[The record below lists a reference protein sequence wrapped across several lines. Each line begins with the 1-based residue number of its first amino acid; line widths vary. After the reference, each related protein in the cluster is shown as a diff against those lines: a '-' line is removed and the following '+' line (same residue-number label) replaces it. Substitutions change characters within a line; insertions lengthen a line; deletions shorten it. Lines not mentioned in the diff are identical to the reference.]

1 MLLVTH
7 FQRCACAALLAT
19 VGLGSLGHAADLP
32 DYMQPIAGV
41 VTVSPTE
48 VANDNLLALNRS
60 MFQLYDETGKLLQ
73 RNILAQHPVILGLFS
88 GAGGRFILYR
98 PGMAPLEAPPVPMVY
113 QLLKSVGHSTM
124 AVSEVVAPY
133 IDNPANQAWL
143 ASLLAYR
150 SQMQSALDTLDRAE
164 LPPDWRAVPRT
175 ILQNNVAFMDNCAK
189 KGAITMA
196 DIQDFAKRQGPSLK
210 KVIAWA
216 AQTQVAHWMT
226 VIGDWKKM
234 LGADWEK
241 TYAASNTIYV
251 ARQNNILFSVL
262 AQYFGADAI
271 NDRLLLI
278 ETISFTTTPADML
291 EALTRVI
298 ADRSVGG
305 IFFGNYKLM
314 DYELMGGD
322 ARTAII
328 VETAKRG
335 MTPVLPPAVP
345 FGSHQWPTLI
355 TAGSSP
361 TSLADLP

>member
-1 MLLVTH
+1 MLLVTY
-7 FQRCACAALLAT
+7 FQRCTCAALLAT
-19 VGLGSLGHAADLP
+19 VVLGSLGHAADLP

-262 AQYFGADAI
+262 AQYFGAEAI

-291 EALTRVI
+291 EALTRVV
-298 ADRSVGG
+298 ADRSVGA

-355 TAGSSP
+355 TAGSGP

>member
-1 MLLVTH
+1 MLLVTY

-98 PGMAPLEAPPVPMVY
+98 PGMAPLEAPPVPIVY

-143 ASLLAYR
+143 ASLLAYH

-291 EALTRVI
+291 EALTRIV
-298 ADRSVGG
+298 ADRSVGA

-335 MTPVLPPAVP
+335 LTPVLPPAVP
-345 FGSHQWPTLI
+345 FGSHQWPALI
-355 TAGSSP
+355 TAGSGP

>member
-1 MLLVTH
+1 MLLVTY

-291 EALTRVI
+291 EALTRVV
-298 ADRSVGG
+298 ADRSVGA

-355 TAGSSP
+355 TAGSGP

>member
-1 MLLVTH
+1 MLLVTY

-291 EALTRVI
+291 EALTRVV
-298 ADRSVGG
+298 ADRSVGA

-335 MTPVLPPAVP
+335 LTPVLPPAVP

-355 TAGSSP
+355 TAGSGP

>member
-1 MLLVTH
+1 MLLVTY

-98 PGMAPLEAPPVPMVY
+98 PGMAPLEAPPVPIVY

-291 EALTRVI
+291 EALTRVV
-298 ADRSVGG
+298 ADRSVGA

-355 TAGSSP
+355 TAGSGP

>member
-7 FQRCACAALLAT
+7 FQRCAWAALLAT

-262 AQYFGADAI
+262 AQYFGAEAI

-291 EALTRVI
+291 EALTRVV
-298 ADRSVGG
+298 ADRSVGA

-355 TAGSSP
+355 TAGSGP

>member
-291 EALTRVI
+291 EALTRIV
-298 ADRSVGG
+298 ADRSVGA

-355 TAGSSP
+355 TAGSGP